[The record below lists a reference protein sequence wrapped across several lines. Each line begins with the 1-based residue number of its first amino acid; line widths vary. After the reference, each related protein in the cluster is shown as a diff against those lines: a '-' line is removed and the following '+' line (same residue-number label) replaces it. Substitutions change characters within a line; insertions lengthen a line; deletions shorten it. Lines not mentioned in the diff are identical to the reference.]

1 MVYFKKMNINES
13 TGSATIIVTN
23 APMTQK
29 ATDLCGLPVA
39 SRTQGVLSFGVLS
52 LLDPETNK
60 TMGASHPTIV
70 ALTAKLN
77 AGDEMP
83 KFKLSDVKVV
93 NLVTGEENEN
103 LYWVEQV

>member
-13 TGSATIIVTN
+13 TGSA
-23 APMTQK
+23 
-29 ATDLCGLPVA
+29 
-39 SRTQGVLSFGVLS
+39 
-52 LLDPETNK
+52 
-60 TMGASHPTIV
+60 
-70 ALTAKLN
+70 KLN
-77 AGDEMP
+77 VGDEMP